1 MSRSIPEYYNI
12 YAFISV
18 YKLML
23 YLLEDIIYN
32 IFIYMFVWTL
42 YLHLLNRRNLS
53 IPGYYFSCLLIYNLQ
68 STTFKS
74 YNLFRFYS
82 ERDCK
87 RYFKWKRVAY
97 PIHNGTLETFLSSSI
112 LKTSFFLALK
122 CLILTISSF
131 VSEAELR
138 KYF

>member
-32 IFIYMFVWTL
+32 IFIYMFVRTVYI
-42 YLHLLNRRNLS
+42 YLIEETSLFLDIISLV
-53 IPGYYFSCLLIYNLQ
+53 FSYTIYNLQ
-68 STTFKS
+68 HSSLTTYLDFIQKGTVNVIS
-74 YNLFRFYS
+74 NGKVWHIRFTT
-82 ERDCK
+82 
-87 RYFKWKRVAY
+87 A
-97 PIHNGTLETFLSSSI
+97 P
-112 LKTSFFLALK
+112 LKPFSHHQFWRHLFFLALK

>member
-1 MSRSIPEYYNI
+1 MSRSIPEYYI

-32 IFIYMFVWTL
+32 IFIYMFIRTVYI
-42 YLHLLNRRNLS
+42 YLIEETSLFQDIISLVF
-53 IPGYYFSCLLIYNLQ
+53 PYTIYNLQ
-68 STTFKS
+68 HHSSLTTYLDFIRKGTVNVIS
-74 YNLFRFYS
+74 NGKVWHVRFTT
-82 ERDCK
+82 
-87 RYFKWKRVAY
+87 V
-97 PIHNGTLETFLSSSI
+97 P
-112 LKTSFFLALK
+112 LKPFSHHQFWRHRFFLALK

-131 VSEAELR
+131 VSEAELC